1 MGGNV
6 RVESEGEGHGTQ
18 FIIQLSAFSSVKQS
32 DLKIQVEENVLDE
45 EQQERLNNV
54 LNNNQIQINDDISDK
69 SERII

>member
-32 DLKIQVEENVLDE
+32 DLPTFEQYYDE
-45 EQQERLNNV
+45 TFKN
-54 LNNNQIQINDDISDK
+54 K
-69 SERII
+69 